1 MFERTQAGKKT
12 LSASEREETDVYKGY
27 ISLKRTNK

>member
-27 ISLKRTNK
+27 FTETENK